1 MKNIVIIDASPRKG
15 GNTDVMADAVA
26 AAIEAAGASVTRC
39 HIRDAKINP
48 CLGCNA
54 CKGDSYACIQ
64 KDDMPALVEALS
76 DADGIVFGSPIYF
89 GNITGPGKTFIDRL
103 YCLFNPAKGMLARKA
118 GKKAGVIL
126 CSSAPA
132 DYTAVS
138 DSLAGA
144 FAVCGATGERK
155 TVLANGLAAGPA
167 KDNADLLAKAA
178 DLGKWIGE

>member
-1 MKNIVIIDASPRKG
+1 MKNIGIIDGSPRKG

-26 AAIEAAGASVTRC
+26 AAVEAAGASVTRC

-54 CKGDSYACIQ
+54 CKGASYACVQ

-76 DADGIVFGSPIYF
+76 DADGIVFASPIYF
-89 GNITGPGKTFIDRL
+89 GNITGPAKTFIDRL

-138 DSLAGA
+138 DGLNGA
-144 FAVCGATGERK
+144 FAVCGATERQ
-155 TVLANGLAAGPA
+155 TLLANGLAACPA
-167 KDNADLLAKAA
+167 KDNAELLAKAA
-178 DLGKWIGE
+178 DLAKWILE